1 MKITFF
7 PVQSSMCGMSSRSTE
22 KAYRNWNQSFKHPW
36 MIILRGV
43 WKMAVAHQ
51 VLQAYEIHLRV
62 GEIGAER
69 MTQYMGE

>member
-1 MKITFF
+1 
-7 PVQSSMCGMSSRSTE
+7 
-22 KAYRNWNQSFKHPW
+22 